1 MRGRYLFD
9 ASSIIASAIKRRFDS
24 LLDNYTLELAGY
36 EIGNSLWR
44 EAHLRGSI
52 DIEELRMLVE
62 LFNEILK
69 GMKIISGRHPSYEIV
84 DLAGRLGLTYY
95 DAAYLYNAKRLDL
108 TLVTE
113 DGKLRKIGG
122 GFVKAIKIDELP

>member
-9 ASSIIASAIKRRFDS
+9 ASSIIASAIKRRFDP
-24 LLDNYTLELAGY
+24 LLDNHTLELAGY
-36 EIGNSLWR
+36 EIGNYLRR

-69 GMKIISGRHPSYEIV
+69 GMKIIGGRHPSHEIV

-95 DAAYLYNAKRLDL
+95 DAAYLYNAKRLNL

-113 DGKLRKIGG
+113 DGKLREIGG